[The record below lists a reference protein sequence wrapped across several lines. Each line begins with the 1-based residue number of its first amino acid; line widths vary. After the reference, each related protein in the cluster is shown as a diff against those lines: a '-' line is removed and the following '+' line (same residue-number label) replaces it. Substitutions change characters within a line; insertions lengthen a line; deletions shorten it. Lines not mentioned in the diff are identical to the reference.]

1 MREPKPA
8 DLTFNIEGGEVLQPQ
23 ATIELQASRPIDAR
37 SAQGAIRLSRGCT
50 RVDVAVEL
58 RGRGRVAA
66 VRAEELAPGAYVLTV
81 AELLDSKGGRLAGLV
96 EVPFTVAP
104 VAGELPKDHRIEHAV
119 RLEVGELGVTRLSPG
134 EHSDAALHALLHQRR
149 GERVDAGELLAGVQ
163 QRRAK
168 RFGKLHE
175 TLWERLE
182 RAGDRE
188 RIDVVVWP
196 RFVVEAAPY
205 EKPNDRR
212 LDAPPKEEL
221 AVAREHE
228 RSRRALVASLG
239 RMDVKLPSQ
248 RETRDDGVPAVHVT
262 ATPDQIR
269 KLARSSTV
277 GAVFLDD
284 RTAITD
290 LGDSIAVAHS
300 DSAHNAGFDGTVAAG
315 ERPRPPDLG
324 GRQEHGGQSAPW
336 ARARL

>member
-50 RVDVAVEL
+50 PVDVAVEL
-58 RGRGRVAA
+58 RGRARVDA
-66 VRAEELAPGAYVLTV
+66 VRTEALPAGEYVLTV

-96 EVPFTVAP
+96 EGPFTVAP

-134 EHSDAALHALLHQRR
+134 EHSDNGWIDVVKAVHRKTGEAQELAFDER

-212 LDAPPKEEL
+212 LDSPPKEEL

-228 RSRRALVASLG
+228 RSRRALLTSLG
-239 RMDVKLPSQ
+239 RMDV
-248 RETRDDGVPAVHVT
+248 
-262 ATPDQIR
+262 
-269 KLARSSTV
+269 
-277 GAVFLDD
+277 
-284 RTAITD
+284 
-290 LGDSIAVAHS
+290 
-300 DSAHNAGFDGTVAAG
+300 
-315 ERPRPPDLG
+315 
-324 GRQEHGGQSAPW
+324 
-336 ARARL
+336 